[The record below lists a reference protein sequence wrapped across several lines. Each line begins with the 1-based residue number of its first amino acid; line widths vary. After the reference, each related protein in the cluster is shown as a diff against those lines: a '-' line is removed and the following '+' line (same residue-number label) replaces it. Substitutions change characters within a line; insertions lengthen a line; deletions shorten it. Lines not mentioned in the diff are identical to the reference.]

1 VLQTFGVAWFGG
13 AVDLRWIEPQRQSGM
28 NLGLR
33 LMWST
38 WRRPLRTRTGARRL
52 VPTKGL
58 ILPGER
64 ECVEPIAAPRRTS
77 RGFKAPINRCTIL
90 SRTPIGCGEPCRD
103 RFERLFLPA
112 IEKSGGVKAWI
123 GDDTGFAKWRSFRW
137 RRPGVFR
144 ATRQVGPR
152 QQYQ

>member
-1 VLQTFGVAWFGG
+1 MHYFVANADWLRGV
-13 AVDLRWIEPQRQSGM
+13 R
-28 NLGLR
+28 
-33 LMWST
+33 
-38 WRRPLRTRTGARRL
+38 
-52 VPTKGL
+52 
-58 ILPGER
+58 
-64 ECVEPIAAPRRTS
+64 
-77 RGFKAPINRCTIL
+77 
-90 SRTPIGCGEPCRD
+90 RD

-123 GDDTGFAKWRSFRW
+123 GDDTGIAKWRSFLW

>member
-1 VLQTFGVAWFGG
+1 M
-13 AVDLRWIEPQRQSGM
+13 DLRWIEPQRQSGI

-77 RGFKAPINRCTIL
+77 RGFKARINRCTIL

-103 RFERLFLPA
+103 RFERFFCLRSKRAAESKPGSA
-112 IEKSGGVKAWI
+112 TTQDSQNGVHSVGVAREYSGQLGK
-123 GDDTGFAKWRSFRW
+123 
-137 RRPGVFR
+137 
-144 ATRQVGPR
+144 
-152 QQYQ
+152 